1 VDTGVSARFGVLV
14 DSSSIELEC
23 LAFMRLEA
31 PQRHAKR
38 RANFSRIAIETEV
51 GLPHYRFSKTL
62 SLVRKIQVYL
72 RIEAGAA
79 RGTSPDDV
87 QRTQQKL
94 KAARRKI
101 RRQRRKLAQAE
112 RRIRRLKRRTSSR
125 GSPKTAKKGKGGT
138 RRGPLPDFLII
149 GTEKGGTSF
158 LYWSLCQHP
167 LVEAAAKKEVH
178 FFDAPKWLRKSIGW
192 YRAQFPASTRKDGRR
207 VITGE
212 ASPFYL
218 FHPLA
223 PYRASRTVPNTKLIA
238 VLRNP
243 VDRAYSAYRHRV
255 LAGQENL
262 SFEEALEAEQKRT
275 SGELEKLLSDESYHS
290 RPYTKYTYRLRGI
303 YVEQLERWH
312 EYFDPEQLLVLRS
325 EDLFTNPTGTLW
337 RVHEFLDL
345 PKHDLD
351 MTAAMNMRNKGSYEQ
366 PMNPITRRQLEE
378 YFEPHN
384 QRLYEYLGEDFGW

>member
-1 VDTGVSARFGVLV
+1 MS
-14 DSSSIELEC
+14 
-23 LAFMRLEA
+23 
-31 PQRHAKR
+31 
-38 RANFSRIAIETEV
+38 
-51 GLPHYRFSKTL
+51 HYRFSKTL

-79 RGTSPDDV
+79 RGTPPDDV
-87 QRTQQKL
+87 QKTQKKL
-94 KAARRKI
+94 KRKLKTARRKI
-101 RRQRRKLAQAE
+101 RRQRRQLAQAE
-112 RRIRRLKRRTSSR
+112 RRIHQLKKRSSSKGR
-125 GSPKTAKKGKGGT
+125 SKSAKKAKDGT
-138 RRGPLPDFLII
+138 TVGPLPDFLII
-149 GTEKGGTSF
+149 GAEKGGTSF

-167 LVEAAAKKEVH
+167 FVEAAARKELH
-178 FFDAPKWLRKSIGW
+178 FFDTRKWVVKGIGW
-192 YRAQFPASTRKDGRR
+192 YRAQFPASMWKDGRR

-212 ASPFYL
+212 ASPYYL

-223 PYRASRTVPNTKLIA
+223 PYRASKVVPNTKLIV

-255 LAGQENL
+255 LAGQEDL
-262 SFEEALEAEQKRT
+262 SFEEALEAEQERT
-275 SGELEKLLSDESYHS
+275 SGELEKLLSDDGYASYA
-290 RPYTKYTYRLRGI
+290 YTKYTYRLRGI

-312 EYFDPEQLLVLRS
+312 EHFDPEQILVLRS
-325 EDLFTNPTGTLW
+325 EDLFANPTGTLW

-345 PKHDLD
+345 PKHDID
-351 MTAAMNMRNKGSYEQ
+351 TTAALIKSNKGSYEQ

>member
-1 VDTGVSARFGVLV
+1 
-14 DSSSIELEC
+14 
-23 LAFMRLEA
+23 
-31 PQRHAKR
+31 
-38 RANFSRIAIETEV
+38 
-51 GLPHYRFSKTL
+51 LPHYRFSRTL
-62 SLVRKIQVYL
+62 SLVREIQAYL

-79 RGTSPDDV
+79 RGDPPDDV
-87 QRTQQKL
+87 QGTQKKL

-101 RRQRRKLAQAE
+101 RKQRRQLARAE
-112 RRIRRLKRRTSSR
+112 GRIHRLKRRTSSK
-125 GSPKTAKKGKGGT
+125 GSSKSARKGKSGTKGGS
-138 RRGPLPDFLII
+138 LPDYLII
-149 GTEKGGTSF
+149 GAEKGGTTF
-158 LYWSLCQHP
+158 LYWGLYQHP
-167 LVEAAAKKEVH
+167 FVEAATSKELH
-178 FFDAPKWLRKSIGW
+178 FFDTRKWHVKGIGW
-192 YRAQFPASTRKDGRR
+192 YRAQFPASMWKDGRR

-212 ASPFYL
+212 ASPYYL

-223 PYRASRTVPNTKLIA
+223 PYRASKIVPNTKLIV

-262 SFEEALEAEQKRT
+262 SFEEALEAEQERT
-275 SGELEKLLSDESYHS
+275 SGELEKLLSDDGYASYA
-290 RPYTKYTYRLRGI
+290 YTKYTYRLRGI

-312 EYFDPEQLLVLRS
+312 EYFDPEQILVLRS

-345 PKHDLD
+345 PKHDID
-351 MTAAMNMRNKGSYEQ
+351 TTAAMIKSNKGSYEQ
-366 PMNPITRRQLEE
+366 PMNPITRRHLEE